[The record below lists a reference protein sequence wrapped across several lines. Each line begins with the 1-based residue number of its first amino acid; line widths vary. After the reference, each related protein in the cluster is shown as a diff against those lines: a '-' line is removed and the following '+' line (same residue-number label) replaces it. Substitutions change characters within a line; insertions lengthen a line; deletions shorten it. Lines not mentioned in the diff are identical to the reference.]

1 MNDYRYW
8 QYRVLL
14 ANKIVQLCKGIYIWI
29 YTNCL
34 HGNLKL
40 IDTERQNWNTNLSIH
55 TDSQQLPVGEGIHEL
70 VDQTRSTENK
80 YIDKYDIILKQAEQ

>member
-1 MNDYRYW
+1 MT
-8 QYRVLL
+8 
-14 ANKIVQLCKGIYIWI
+14 QLKYKFE
-29 YTNCL
+29 Y
-34 HGNLKL
+34 
-40 IDTERQNWNTNLSIH
+40 IH

>member
-1 MNDYRYW
+1 MT
-8 QYRVLL
+8 
-14 ANKIVQLCKGIYIWI
+14 QLKS
-29 YTNCL
+29 
-34 HGNLKL
+34 
-40 IDTERQNWNTNLSIH
+40 NLSIH